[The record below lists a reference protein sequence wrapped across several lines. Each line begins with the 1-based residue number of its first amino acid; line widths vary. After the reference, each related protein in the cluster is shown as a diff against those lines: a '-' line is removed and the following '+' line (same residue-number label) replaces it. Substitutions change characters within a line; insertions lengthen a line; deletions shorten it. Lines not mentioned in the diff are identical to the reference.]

1 MKLKSF
7 AAALLAAALTLSGCG
22 VSSSAP
28 QAQAP
33 ETVPETSIPETTLQE
48 TQAPVETQPS
58 LTPAEEIL
66 KGMTLRQ
73 KVGQLFIIRPDAL
86 VPQAEASQEEP
97 VTEVTEGMK
106 ETLQQYPVG
115 GFAQFKSNIV
125 DPRQILAFNTQLTE
139 ASEIAPFLA
148 VDEEGGLVARL
159 ARNDSFGLPKYKSA
173 ADVGTQGSEAAL
185 EMGRTI
191 GAYLHQY
198 GFNVD
203 FAPVADTF
211 TNPQNKVIGTRAFSS
226 DPQQVALCARAMAD
240 GLHEN
245 DIIPVFKHFPG
256 HGDTVE
262 DSHEQIAVSHK
273 NLEELMNC
281 EWIPFRQAG
290 ENDCMMSAH
299 VALPEVTGD
308 MTPSTLTPKVIRDCL
323 KGKLGY
329 QGLVITD
336 ALEMG
341 AITDNYTPGE
351 AAVTALQA
359 GCDILLMPISLPEA
373 FDGVVAAVEDG
384 TIPEAEL
391 DQIVLRILN
400 VKLRHHLI
408 NP

>member
-1 MKLKSF
+1 MKLKSIGIS
-7 AAALLAAALTLSGCG
+7 LLAASLMLTSCG
-22 VSSSAP
+22 VPAAHEDP
-28 QAQAP
+28 QPATSLAENAAVSLP
-33 ETVPETSIPETTLQE
+33 TETEPALS
-48 TQAPVETQPS
+48 
-58 LTPAEEIL
+58 PAEEIL
-66 KGMTLRQ
+66 EGMTLRQ

-86 VPQAEASQEEP
+86 VPASEDPQAEAPKVTTVTQE
-97 VTEVTEGMK
+97 MAD
-106 ETLQQYPVG
+106 TLKDYPVG

-125 DPRQILAFNTQLTE
+125 DPSQIQAFNAQLYQV
-139 ASEIAPFLA
+139 SQIPPFIA

-159 ARNDSFGLPKYKSA
+159 ARNDSFGLPKYESA
-173 ADVGTQGSEAAL
+173 AAVGQEGPEAAL
-185 EMGRTI
+185 KMGQTI
-191 GAYLHQY
+191 GSYLHTY
-198 GFNVD
+198 GFNMD

-211 TNPQNKVIGTRAFSS
+211 TNPENKVIGTRAFST
-226 DPQQVALCARAMAD
+226 DPNQVALCARAMAD
-240 GLHEN
+240 GLQEN
-245 DIIPVFKHFPG
+245 NIIPVFKHFPG

-273 NLEELMNC
+273 NLEELMAC

-290 ENDCMMSAH
+290 LNDCMMSAH

-308 MTPSTLTPKVIRDCL
+308 MTPSTLTPKVIKDCL

-341 AITDNYTPGE
+341 AITENYTPAE
-351 AAVTALQA
+351 AAITALQA
-359 GCDILLMPISLPEA
+359 GCDILLMPISLQEA

-400 VKLRHHLI
+400 VKLQHNMIRK
-408 NP
+408 